1 MSLLSLPQQYR
12 IQEDGTEADTKVED
26 GEEVT
31 QGGEVEDQ
39 GQLRE
44 QRALT
49 ESLKSLEKLAGTSVE
64 HAIHKDTLSKTAL
77 S

>member
-1 MSLLSLPQQYR
+1 M
-12 IQEDGTEADTKVED
+12 IQKDGTEADTKVED
-26 GEEVT
+26 VEKDT
-31 QGGEVEDQ
+31 QEGEVEDQ

-49 ESLKSLEKLAGTSVE
+49 ESLKSLEKLPGTSVE
-64 HAIHKDTLSKTAL
+64 HAIHKDTLSRTAL